1 MHQPTQAPPYA
12 LEQITGTD
20 QPDLPAPDA
29 DEDAMLAPVA
39 ELGIDVRVW
48 R

>member
-12 LEQITGTD
+12 LEPVTGPD

-29 DEDAMLAPVA
+29 DEDALLASVA
-39 ELGIDVRVW
+39 GLGIDVRVW